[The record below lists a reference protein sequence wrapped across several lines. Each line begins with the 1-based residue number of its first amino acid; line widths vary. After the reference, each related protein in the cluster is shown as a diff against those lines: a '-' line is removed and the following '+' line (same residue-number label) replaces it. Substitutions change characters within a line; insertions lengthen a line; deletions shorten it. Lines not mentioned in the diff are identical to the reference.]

1 MYCYSPTEQVKDI
14 MDESQLARIQQA
26 STDLIAERIA
36 ATPDGVTRTADQEG
50 KPLWDEA
57 TGEWKE
63 MPIRQ
68 PGRYSFGSHGNLH
81 RPEWCMLADLPRLST
96 ILEAIFQS
104 KDYMCWGA
112 GGDFALPGTM
122 EYQNL
127 HSAPL
132 ASPPPPP
139 PPPSCRAPLL
149 VTWRSSLV
157 QATLGPATSSIRP
170 AASSC
175 GTCPRW
181 P

>member
-68 PGRYSFGSHGNLH
+68 VRCAASRSCRRTPPGQAREADPPRLVQPGRYSFGSHGNLH

-96 ILEAIFQS
+96 ILEAI
-104 KDYMCWGA
+104 
-112 GGDFALPGTM
+112 
-122 EYQNL
+122 
-127 HSAPL
+127 
-132 ASPPPPP
+132 
-139 PPPSCRAPLL
+139 L
-149 VTWRSSLV
+149 VMMS
-157 QATLGPATSSIRP
+157 PAT
-170 AASSC
+170 ASQWINIFC
-175 GTCPRW
+175 TYI
-181 P
+181 